1 MGENLARD
9 CGRIVVVQINE
20 LQITGDR
27 MTTTATPIDDAI
39 RAAAIAKGYSDASV
53 VTQKVQDRPG
63 ALDVGNWAVLSIKR
77 TAGDDWELL
86 GRRRT
91 ADELLAMLKV

>member
-1 MGENLARD
+1 
-9 CGRIVVVQINE
+9 
-20 LQITGDR
+20 
-27 MTTTATPIDDAI
+27 MTTNSTTTIDEAI

-63 ALDVGNWAVLSIKR
+63 ALDVGSWAVLSIKR
-77 TAGDDWELL
+77 NAGDEWELL

-91 ADELLAMLKV
+91 ADELLKMLGA

>member
-1 MGENLARD
+1 MGAVPIDEPQAS
-9 CGRIVVVQINE
+9 
-20 LQITGDR
+20 GDR
-27 MTTTATPIDDAI
+27 MTNNSITTIDDTI

-53 VTQKVQDRPG
+53 VTQKVKDRPG
-63 ALDVGNWAVLSIKR
+63 ALDVGDWSVLSIKR

-91 ADELLAMLKV
+91 PDELLALLRV

>member
-1 MGENLARD
+1 
-9 CGRIVVVQINE
+9 
-20 LQITGDR
+20 
-27 MTTTATPIDDAI
+27 MTTTGTTIDDAI

-77 TAGDDWELL
+77 SAGDDWELL

>member
-1 MGENLARD
+1 MTTN
-9 CGRIVVVQINE
+9 
-20 LQITGDR
+20 
-27 MTTTATPIDDAI
+27 TTTATDDAI

-63 ALDVGNWAVLSIKR
+63 ALDVGSWAVLSIKR

-91 ADELLAMLKV
+91 PGELLELLRA

>member
-1 MGENLARD
+1 MM
-9 CGRIVVVQINE
+9 IVVPIND
-20 LQITGDR
+20 LQQSGDR
-27 MTTTATPIDDAI
+27 MTTNSTATTDEMI

-63 ALDVGNWAVLSIKR
+63 ALDVGNWSVLSIKR
-77 TAGDDWELL
+77 SAGDDWELL

-91 ADELLAMLKV
+91 PGELLELLRA

>member
-1 MGENLARD
+1 
-9 CGRIVVVQINE
+9 
-20 LQITGDR
+20 
-27 MTTTATPIDDAI
+27 MTTTATTIDDAI

-77 TAGDDWELL
+77 AAGDEWELL

>member
-1 MGENLARD
+1 
-9 CGRIVVVQINE
+9 
-20 LQITGDR
+20 
-27 MTTTATPIDDAI
+27 MTTNTTVSIDDTI

-63 ALDVGNWAVLSIKR
+63 ALDVGNWSVLSIKR
-77 TAGDDWELL
+77 NAGDDWELL

-91 ADELLAMLKV
+91 PDELLELLRA

>member
-1 MGENLARD
+1 
-9 CGRIVVVQINE
+9 
-20 LQITGDR
+20 
-27 MTTTATPIDDAI
+27 MTTNSTITIDEAI

-63 ALDVGNWAVLSIKR
+63 ALDVGSWSVLSIKR
-77 TAGDDWELL
+77 NAGDDWELL

-91 ADELLAMLKV
+91 PEELLALLRA

>member
-1 MGENLARD
+1 
-9 CGRIVVVQINE
+9 
-20 LQITGDR
+20 
-27 MTTTATPIDDAI
+27 MTNSTISIDDAI

-63 ALDVGNWAVLSIKR
+63 ALDVGSWSVLSIKR
-77 TAGDDWELL
+77 NAGDEWDLL

-91 ADELLAMLKV
+91 PDELLELLRA

>member
-1 MGENLARD
+1 
-9 CGRIVVVQINE
+9 
-20 LQITGDR
+20 
-27 MTTTATPIDDAI
+27 MTTNTTAPLDDAI

-63 ALDVGNWAVLSIKR
+63 ALDVGNWSVLSIKR
-77 TAGDDWELL
+77 KAGDDWELL

-91 ADELLAMLKV
+91 PDELLAMLRV

>member
-1 MGENLARD
+1 
-9 CGRIVVVQINE
+9 
-20 LQITGDR
+20 
-27 MTTTATPIDDAI
+27 MTTTATSIDDAI

-63 ALDVGNWAVLSIKR
+63 ALDVGSWAVLSIKR
-77 TAGDDWELL
+77 TAGDEWELL